1 MYTLLKPLQVREQLI
16 QRNLKVFTGQDFQRA
31 FESSPTSTKYF
42 LEKFS
47 EEGLF
52 LRIKRGVYAL
62 KTDQPAEE
70 EIANALY
77 KPSYISFEYAL
88 AYWNILPEM
97 PYQVTSATTK
107 PTRTFTIGES
117 GTFSYFTIKKEAY
130 TGYSLQKNEN
140 KNFLIADPEKAL
152 ADYLYYVSIG
162 HRSLNARFDIS
173 TISREKLLEYAKLY
187 KRAKLITL
195 VKEL

>member
-16 QRNLKVFTGQDFQRA
+16 QKNLRVFTGKDFQRVFQA
-31 FESSPTSTKYF
+31 PPTSTKYY
-42 LEKFS
+42 LEKFAD
-47 EEGLF
+47 EGLF

-70 EIANALY
+70 ELANALY

-97 PYQVTSATTK
+97 PYQITSATTK
-107 PTRTFTIGES
+107 PTRTFEVGE
-117 GTFSYFTIKKEAY
+117 GVTYTYFTIKKEAY
-130 TGYSLQKNEN
+130 TGYSLQKKDN
-140 KNFLIADPEKAL
+140 KSFLIADPEKAL

-162 HRSLNARFDIS
+162 HRSLNSRFDIS
-173 TISREKLLEYAKLY
+173 GVNKEKLLDYAKLY
-187 KRAKLITL
+187 NRAKIFTLI
-195 VKEL
+195 KEL